1 MSIGQLFK
9 LHPLSRAL
17 KIFSVAPLLLFCD
30 LGYARVLV
38 PGEVLAIDANTK
50 QDNYVLNGAS
60 TLNANGAL
68 TRQIVVNNSTL
79 NMQGSTVQATGAT
92 GVLLNAG
99 RADISA
105 NTHITSDRN
114 GLAVSRN
121 ATATQG
127 STAIVSDSF
136 INGGTSGATI
146 TGLSNLTLLR
156 TEVTGAK
163 AMGLNI
169 FGGTITAT
177 DSTITGNASGIEI
190 NSDPLVNPIKHTD
203 PTGHGVGG
211 SFLRFFGIATKA
223 NKVAQTQASEAVAN
237 IAKEAQQNA
246 KPLVLNAVDTR
257 PMRNISTAGK
267 TVTVKTLE
275 HNLIAKSNREI
286 QVLQDKVTHNNKWLM
301 EVNLGERLAKPK
313 QVSAVV
319 AQNAGFKTSQQA
331 IKAAALK
338 EVNDRPPT
346 FDTATARSAE
356 PPTYKKATNIR
367 KNNRKPK

>member
-1 MSIGQLFK
+1 MSKGQLFK

-190 NSDPLVNPIKHTD
+190 NSDPLVNAP
-203 PTGHGVGG
+203 
-211 SFLRFFGIATKA
+211 ATLTL
-223 NKVAQTQASEAVAN
+223 NHSKVEGRNGPAILIDNRLTHYVDNEKRPATSHCHSRGQAQ
-237 IAKEAQQNA
+237 
-246 KPLVLNAVDTR
+246 
-257 PMRNISTAGK
+257 
-267 TVTVKTLE
+267 
-275 HNLIAKSNREI
+275 
-286 QVLQDKVTHNNKWLM
+286 
-301 EVNLGERLAKPK
+301 
-313 QVSAVV
+313 
-319 AQNAGFKTSQQA
+319 
-331 IKAAALK
+331 
-338 EVNDRPPT
+338 
-346 FDTATARSAE
+346 
-356 PPTYKKATNIR
+356 
-367 KNNRKPK
+367 

>member
-1 MSIGQLFK
+1 LGVTET
-9 LHPLSRAL
+9 LSGTLDIAASMRGDDG
-17 KIFSVAPLLLFCD
+17 LLYF
-30 LGYARVLV
+30 
-38 PGEVLAIDANTK
+38 
-50 QDNYVLNGAS
+50 
-60 TLNANGAL
+60 
-68 TRQIVVNNSTL
+68 
-79 NMQGSTVQATGAT
+79 
-92 GVLLNAG
+92 
-99 RADISA
+99 
-105 NTHITSDRN
+105 
-114 GLAVSRN
+114 
-121 ATATQG
+121 
-127 STAIVSDSF
+127 STAVGEASE
-136 INGGTSGATI
+136 GERTI
-146 TGLSNLTLLR
+146 
-156 TEVTGAK
+156 
-163 AMGLNI
+163 
-169 FGGTITAT
+169 
-177 DSTITGNASGIEI
+177 
-190 NSDPLVNPIKHTD
+190 TD